1 MRSLI
6 RSSSVVIYRNS
17 GAVRPASAI
26 MTLSVCGLALA
37 IGCAAPGLP
46 PAGPAPGEVDVGY
59 GMRRASEVA
68 GSLASITED
77 EVGAAGALTLA
88 DLLRGRVPGLEV
100 THTATG
106 VTYRLR
112 GQSSLFAEQAP
123 LFVVNGVP
131 TSADDL
137 HTAMAGVMMEDVRQI
152 DVLKDVASTSVYG
165 SRGAG
170 GVIIITTRR

>member
-1 MRSLI
+1 MRSLT
-6 RSSSVVIYRNS
+6 RSSGIATSVKSRAARQVS
-17 GAVRPASAI
+17 VSAI
-26 MTLSVCGLALA
+26 LAVCGLALA
-37 IGCAAPGLP
+37 IGCAGPGLP

-88 DLLRGRVPGLEV
+88 DLLRGRVPGLQV

-106 VTYRLR
+106 ITYRLR
-112 GQSSLFAEQAP
+112 GQSSLIAEQAP

-131 TSADDL
+131 TSAEDL
-137 HTAMAGVMMEDVRQI
+137 PAAMAGVMMEDVRQI
-152 DVLKDVASTSVYG
+152 DVLKDVASTSIYG